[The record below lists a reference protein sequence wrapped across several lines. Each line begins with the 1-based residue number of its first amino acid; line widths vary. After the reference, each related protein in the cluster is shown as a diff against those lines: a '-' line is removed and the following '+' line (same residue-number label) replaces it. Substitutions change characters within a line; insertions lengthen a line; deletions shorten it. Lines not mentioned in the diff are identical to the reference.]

1 MRISPFHTFVLSVT
15 RSRLRR
21 ALPFLF
27 VIAFASV
34 SLYAAELRGT
44 PIRVGIY
51 ENRPMVFLD
60 DMKRPS
66 GLQVDIILEIAKQHQ
81 WPIEFVFGTWQECL
95 ARLETG
101 EIDVLLDIGYSDD
114 RAQQYD
120 FTSES
125 LFSTW
130 AQIYTPPG
138 SSMRGITDLE
148 GKRIAVMR
156 GDVHYSALD
165 RLLDDFGMEVTYV
178 EFDDYKDLMQAV
190 EHRRVDAGLFSRI
203 AGLQL
208 ESNYGVRRSSIVLDP
223 IQVRIAFPKGK
234 NSEIRD
240 AIDADLRRMK
250 REPNSAYNVAM
261 DKWLGSSPLP
271 EPPWWL
277 KFVAYGLAALV
288 ATGIGI
294 NTLLRRQV
302 RVKTAE
308 LTTKNVELEKEIHSR
323 ARVESMLQA
332 GRERLATQSRAL
344 MTLARSDAVGGGDL
358 EAALRQITAAAAQ
371 TLDVDRASIWLAEP
385 DLSAIRCICLYI
397 QSKGE
402 YSDGTVLRREDYPSY
417 FEALGANRII
427 AASDA
432 AKDPR
437 TSEFADSYLA
447 ALGITSM
454 LDAPVR
460 SGQRLAGIVCNE
472 HTGPVR
478 EWNIEEE
485 NFVASLADFVALALE
500 AHERNLAEARLRESE
515 ERSRLIIEK
524 ALDAVII
531 TDDRGAVIGWN
542 AKAEEVFGYNRDEAM
557 GKRVIDLTVPEKIH
571 DMVAR
576 EFLDILRSQR
586 GRTRRDV
593 LAKRKNGEEFF
604 AEFSVSASRQ
614 RRRFIYTAF
623 VRDITEQK
631 HAQEMKERLK
641 YIEAELELARTIQRS
656 FLPQIF
662 PAFPQRHEFEVYA
675 EMIPA
680 MNVGGDFYDFY
691 LLDGDRLAFA
701 IGDVS
706 GKGVPGALVMAMTL
720 TLLKATARTTQSV
733 SECLRT
739 VNKLLCEEN
748 EAAFFV
754 TLFYGVLEICTGK
767 VTYANAGHPPPYL
780 LSPSQQLTALDPTG
794 GLILGV
800 FDEAQ
805 YEEAEINLRS
815 GEGLLL
821 FTDGVTEAMNEARG
835 FYGDDRLFS
844 VLRGVSGMAAT
855 PLVKHV
861 VTDVETFTGA
871 TQRHDDIT
879 LLALRYLS

>member
-1 MRISPFHTFVLSVT
+1 MHTSPIHRVDLGVT
-15 RSRLRR
+15 RFPSWR
-21 ALPFLF
+21 ALLFLALL
-27 VIAFASV
+27 AFASI
-34 SLYAAELRGT
+34 SLFAAEQRST

-66 GLQVDIILEIAKQHQ
+66 GLQVDIILEIAKQHE

-95 ARLETG
+95 ARLDTG
-101 EIDVLLDIGYSDD
+101 EIDVLLDVGYSDD
-114 RAQQYD
+114 RAQDYD
-120 FTSES
+120 FSNES

-138 SSMRGITDLE
+138 AAMRGITDLD

-156 GDVHYSALD
+156 GDVHYAAL
-165 RLLDDFGMEVTYV
+165 RKLLADFGMEVTYV
-178 EFDDYKDLMQAV
+178 EFDDYKDLMQTV

-234 NSEIRD
+234 NGELRE

-250 REPNSAYNVAM
+250 REPNSAYNIAM
-261 DKWLGSSPLP
+261 DKWLGSAPLP

-277 KFVAYGLAALV
+277 KFVAYGLAALI

-302 RVKTAE
+302 RLKTAE
-308 LTTKNVELEKEIHSR
+308 LTTKNIELEKEIDSR
-323 ARVESMLQA
+323 ARVESLLQA

-344 MTLARSDAVGGGDL
+344 MTLARSDAIGGGDL

-371 TLDVDRASIWLAEP
+371 TLDVDRASIWIAEP
-385 DLSAIRCICLYI
+385 DLSAIRCICLYV
-397 QSKGE
+397 QSRAE
-402 YSDGTVLRREDYPSY
+402 YTAGTILRREDYPSY
-417 FEALGANRII
+417 FGALGANRII
-427 AASDA
+427 AASNA
-432 AKDPR
+432 AQDPR
-437 TSEFADSYLA
+437 TSEFAATYLA

-472 HTGPVR
+472 HTGPAR

-500 AHERNLAEARLRESE
+500 AHERNMAESRLRESE

-531 TDDRGAVIGWN
+531 TDDRGVVIGWN
-542 AKAEEVFGYNRDEAM
+542 AKAEEVFGYNRDEAL
-557 GKRVIDLTVPEKIH
+557 GERVIDLTVPERIH
-571 DMVAR
+571 DLVAK

-593 LAKRKNGEEFF
+593 SAKRKNGEEFF

-623 VRDITEQK
+623 VRDITEEK
-631 HAQEMKERLK
+631 RAQEMQERLRQ
-641 YIEAELELARTIQRS
+641 IETELELARTIQRS

-662 PAFPQRHEFEVYA
+662 PAFPQRREFEVYA

-691 LLDGDRLAFA
+691 LLDYDRLAFA

-720 TLLKATARTTQSV
+720 TLLKATARTTHSV
-733 SECLRT
+733 SDCLHT

-754 TLFYGVLEICTGK
+754 TLFYGVMDIRTGK

-780 LSPSQQLTALDPTG
+780 LSPTQELSALDPTG

-805 YEEAEINLRS
+805 YEEAVVNLGS
-815 GEGLLL
+815 GESLLL
-821 FTDGVTEAMNEARG
+821 FTDGVTEAMNDMRG

-844 VLRGVSGMAAT
+844 VLRGVSGKPAT
-855 PLVKHV
+855 QLVKHV
-861 VTDVETFTGA
+861 VEDVEKFTGV